1 MTGKSDVLSV
11 EGLPHDIVR
20 FIRACVH
27 SVGQLEILLLL
38 ESCEPIG
45 LTAAQ
50 INERLRSNIEAVE
63 QRIAALVRCNL
74 VAPDSEEPN
83 RYRYSPANDE
93 LRGNTRQLAELY
105 RSYPTRIID
114 AIYATPDRMK
124 MFSDA
129 FRIKKD
135 GDTNIG

>member
-1 MTGKSDVLSV
+1 MSV
-11 EGLPHDIVR
+11 EGLPNDIVR
-20 FIRACVH
+20 FIRSCVH

-38 ESCEPIG
+38 ESCEPIA
-45 LTAAQ
+45 LTTAQ

-74 VAPDSEEPN
+74 AAPDSEEPN

-114 AIYATPDRMK
+114 AIYSAPDRMQL
-124 MFSDA
+124 FSDA

-135 GDTNIG
+135 EERKDG

>member
-1 MTGKSDVLSV
+1 MSV

-20 FIRACVH
+20 FIRSCVH

-38 ESCEPIG
+38 ESCEPIA
-45 LTAAQ
+45 LTTAQ

-74 VAPDSEEPN
+74 AAPDSEEPN

-114 AIYATPDRMK
+114 AIYSAPDRMQL
-124 MFSDA
+124 FSDA

-135 GDTNIG
+135 EERKDG